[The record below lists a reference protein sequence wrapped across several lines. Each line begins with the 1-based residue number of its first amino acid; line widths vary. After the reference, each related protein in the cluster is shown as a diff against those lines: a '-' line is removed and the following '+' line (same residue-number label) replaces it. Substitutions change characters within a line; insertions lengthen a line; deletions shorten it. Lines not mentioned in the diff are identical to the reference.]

1 MPDSLGIAGWIGFV
15 KELSESPD
23 PARMAALGACLLWN
37 VS

>member
-1 MPDSLGIAGWIGFV
+1 MLDGLEIAGGTGFV